1 MGFVFPNN
9 GAGAVALTVPIIM
22 LLWIP
27 VVILLFSRFPA
38 RKAVIISFLV
48 AWLFLP
54 QASMEI
60 VGIPDFTK
68 MNATCYGILV
78 ATLLFDAG
86 RITSFRP
93 SWIDIPMVIWCL
105 CPYASS
111 LTNQL
116 APDINPLYDGFS
128 SSLGNIVAWGIP
140 YFLGRIYLNSLEG
153 LRQMAKAIFIGG
165 LVYVPLCLYEIRMS
179 PQLHRI
185 VYGGFAHSFEQTMRQ
200 GSFRP
205 TVFMET
211 GLAVA
216 AFMMAALLIGVWFWQ
231 SRQIRQIWG
240 IPIEW
245 LLVVMLVTIILSRS
259 FGSYALLAAGLG
271 ILFAGTQFRTALPIY
286 LVTMGIAVYLYVNAA
301 TETYFGDQLLE
312 TLSGIFPPERLQSLE
327 FRLNNE
333 ELLADHA
340 RERFWFGWAGWG
352 RSLVPLDP
360 WGRKAIQ
367 DSLWV
372 LTFGMHGIVGMTSI
386 FTAMLLPPLKL
397 FVTRYSPNSWLKPK
411 ASGAAVLGVIV
422 ILYMVDCILNAM
434 VNPIY
439 VLVCGGI
446 AGVAVQQKESINK
459 VVRQRLGTV
468 QRSLSA
474 NE

>member
-9 GAGAVALTVPIIM
+9 GAGAVALTVPIVM

-27 VVILLFSRFPA
+27 IVLLLFTQFSA
-38 RKAVIISFLV
+38 RKAVIISFLA

-60 VGIPDFTK
+60 IGIPDFNK
-68 MNATCYGILV
+68 MNATSYGILI
-78 ATLLFDAG
+78 ATLLFDAK

-111 LTNQL
+111 LTNEL
-116 APDINPLYDGFS
+116 APEINRLYDGFS

-153 LRQMAKAIFIGG
+153 LRQMARAIFIGG
-165 LVYVPLCLYEIRMS
+165 LIYVPLCLFEIRMS

-185 VYGGFAHSFEQTMRQ
+185 VYGGFAHSFEQTMRF
-200 GSFRP
+200 GGFRP

-216 AFMMAALLIGVWFWQ
+216 AFMMAALLAGIWFWR
-231 SRQIRQIWG
+231 SGQIKQIWG

-245 LLVVMLVTIILSRS
+245 LLVIMAATLVLSKS
-259 FGSYALLAAGLG
+259 FGAYALLATGLA
-271 ILFAGTQFRTALPIY
+271 ILFVGMQFNTALPLYI
-286 LVTMGIAVYLYVNAA
+286 VVMGMAVYIYVN
-301 TETYFGDQLLE
+301 TVVGTYFGDQLLE

-333 ELLADHA
+333 ELLAAHA
-340 RERFWFGWAGWG
+340 REKFWFGWAGWG
-352 RSLVPLDP
+352 RSLVNLDP

-372 LTFGMHGIVGMTSI
+372 LSFGMHGIVGVTSV

-397 FVTRYSPNSWLKPK
+397 FSTRYSPATWTKPK
-411 ASGAAVLGVIV
+411 VAGAAVISV
-422 ILYMVDCILNAM
+422 ILVLYAADCLLNAM

-439 VLVCGGI
+439 LLACGGI
-446 AGVAVQQKESINK
+446 AGIAVQQKESVHK
-459 VVRQRLGTV
+459 MVRQKLVAV